1 MPFDR
6 ESNQLKY
13 KGYVIDLNDPF
24 ASEKAREILELE
36 KAQIRRRKK
45 SGRENITLAR
55 KIADDNLK
63 NLKELNETLATVGKD
78 LVDLKQKRKQLH
90 QQALDKEK
98 SSVSFMR
105 GWIDYGLKPRNCTS
119 SERCMTCSGVLESIT
134 ASKSCD

>member
-24 ASEKAREILELE
+24 ASEKAREILALE
-36 KAQIRRRKK
+36 KAQIRQKKK
-45 SGRENITLAR
+45 SRRENITLAR

-63 NLKELNETLATVGKD
+63 NLKELNETLATIGKD

-90 QQALDKEK
+90 QQALRQGEK
-98 SSVSFMR
+98 LGELHERVDR
-105 GWIDYGLKPRNCTS
+105 LW
-119 SERCMTCSGVLESIT
+119 SEAKKLY
-134 ASKSCD
+134 K